1 LFAASIL
8 CLTLGDR
15 LTPDLTDDN
24 WKAVNSLPALPFLDS
39 EYLPFFC
46 GCFLGSIAI
55 FGETKVM

>member
-46 GCFLGSIAI
+46 GCF
-55 FGETKVM
+55 